1 MPSFL
6 MCPPDYY
13 GIEYEINP
21 WMDKHRPADKPTA
34 HCQWLALYDLL
45 TNRLGAKV
53 ELLEPVRGLP
63 DLVFTANAGL
73 VSGPSFIV
81 SQFRHPERQREQPV
95 FEDWFIRHGYA
106 IHRPPEG
113 ACFEGE
119 GDVLRVGETWFA
131 GYRIRS
137 DIRAHQQIGEL
148 IRREVLSLELIAP
161 RFYHLDT
168 CFCPLNHRQVL
179 YYPPAFDEY
188 GRKVIHEFIPEPI
201 VVNEADALRLGCNA
215 IVIGREVILQEGCT
229 ELSSI
234 LRERG
239 FTVHALNLSEFH
251 KAGGSA
257 KCLVLYLT
265 GNREDTR

>member
-21 WMDKHRPADKPTA
+21 WMDKRRPADKPIA
-34 HCQWLALYDLL
+34 HRQWNALYDLL
-45 TNRLGAKV
+45 TNRLGAQV

-73 VSGPSFIV
+73 VFRQRFIAGH
-81 SQFRHPERQREQPV
+81 FRHPERQREQPV
-95 FEDWFIRHGYA
+95 FEKWFKGRGYE
-106 IHRPPEG
+106 IHRLPEG
-113 ACFEGE
+113 GCFEGE
-119 GDVLRVGETWFA
+119 GDALPMGSTWFA
-131 GYRIRS
+131 GYQIRS
-137 DIRAHQQIGEL
+137 DIRAHQRISEL

-188 GRKVIHEFIPEPI
+188 GRKVIHEFIQEPI
-201 VVNEADALRLGCNA
+201 TVSEADALRLGCNA

-229 ELSSI
+229 ELDGI
-234 LRERG
+234 LRQSG
-239 FTVHALNLSEFH
+239 FTVHALDLSEFH

-257 KCLVLYLT
+257 KCLVLYLM
-265 GNREDTR
+265 GNREETR